1 VTAAS
6 HPVRLQRLVGLAAI
20 VLITALAYLPI
31 FRGGFIWDDE
41 TWITDNRLLRTLAGL
56 RAIWLEPARSPQYYP
71 LTQTTHWLEYHL
83 WGPRPLGYHLVN
95 VALHALNAGLVWLT
109 LARLAVPGA
118 WVAAAVF
125 ALHPV
130 HVESVAWAAE
140 LKNVQ
145 AGVFSLLALLLYLR
159 FALGRRSAALY
170 VLAFV
175 AFVLAVLSK
184 TVACTVPAAAL
195 VCVWWKRGSLARR
208 DIVPVVP
215 FFLVGLA
222 GGLETA
228 MVEKYQVGAQGADWT
243 LSAADRCVLAGRAL
257 CFYAAKLVAPIRLS
271 FIYPRW
277 TIDAGAWWQWL
288 FPLAAVGVVAALWR
302 LRDRIGRGP
311 LAAVL
316 YFAIT
321 LAPALGFVDVYPFR
335 YSFVADHFQY
345 LASLG
350 PITLLVALGTAGVR
364 KVAARGAAARLACA
378 GLLLALGAATS
389 SRAHVFADLETLWR
403 DTLSKNPA
411 EWSAY
416 NNLGSLLLERGRP
429 AEAASFLERALA
441 LRPDVPEVHH
451 TMADAWL
458 RLGRR
463 DEARAE
469 YARALAVAPGYAPAH
484 NGLGLLLLDEG
495 KATEAIAEFEQAIR
509 LRPDLAAP
517 FYNLGN
523 ALVALD
529 RWREAEPYYERALQI
544 DPEFAQA
551 HNNLANLY
559 AYRGNLAGAIEH
571 YEKALALEPAL
582 RQARENL
589 NAVRAQQHGAPTR

>member
-1 VTAAS
+1 MRFLNRFARGEFAPHPARGESPPTQRRHGSPPGAAVTAAS

-31 FRGGFIWDDE
+31 VRGGFIWDDE
-41 TWITDNRLLRTLAGL
+41 TWITDNRLLRTLGGL
-56 RAIWLEPARSPQYYP
+56 RAIWLEPGRSPQYYP
-71 LTQTTHWLEYHL
+71 LTQTTLWLEYHL

-159 FALGRRSAALY
+159 FALGRRSATLY

-184 TVACTVPAAAL
+184 TVACTVPAATL

-208 DIVPVVP
+208 DVVPVVP

-222 GGLETA
+222 GGLGTA

-243 LSAADRCVLAGRAL
+243 LSTADRCVLAGRAL

-277 TIDAGAWWQWL
+277 EVDASAWWQWL

-350 PITLLVALGTAGVR
+350 PIALLVALGTAGVR
-364 KVAARGAAARLACA
+364 KVAARGAAPRLACA

-389 SRAHVFADLETLWR
+389 SRVHVFADLETLWR
-403 DTLSKNPA
+403 DTVSKNPA

-416 NNLGSLLLERGRP
+416 NNLASLLLERGRP
-429 AEAASFLERALA
+429 AEAVPFLERSLA

-463 DEARAE
+463 EDRKSTRLNSSHSSIS
-469 YARALAVAPGYAPAH
+469 YAVFCLKKKKKQTSILFFTQKKKI
-484 NGLGLLLLDEG
+484 NTITQ
-495 KATEAIAEFEQAIR
+495 K
-509 LRPDLAAP
+509 
-517 FYNLGN
+517 
-523 ALVALD
+523 
-529 RWREAEPYYERALQI
+529 
-544 DPEFAQA
+544 
-551 HNNLANLY
+551 
-559 AYRGNLAGAIEH
+559 
-571 YEKALALEPAL
+571 
-582 RQARENL
+582 
-589 NAVRAQQHGAPTR
+589 